1 MTNKSI
7 IKYGVLGT
15 AILAAGG
22 MMAYFY
28 NKNKT
33 NENRTSSIDEYYL
46 RNTGISVDSNASTIS
61 VGGKGKSKRNRNK
74 NKNNKMS
81 KKRK

>member
-7 IKYGVLGT
+7 IKYGVFGT

-22 MMAYFY
+22 MIAYFY

-33 NENRTSSIDEYYL
+33 DDNRTSSIDEDYL
-46 RNTGISVDSNASTIS
+46 RNTGVSVDSNASTIAF
-61 VGGKGKSKRNRNK
+61 GGKGKSKKNRNK
-74 NKNNKMS
+74 NKNKKMS
-81 KKRK
+81 KKK